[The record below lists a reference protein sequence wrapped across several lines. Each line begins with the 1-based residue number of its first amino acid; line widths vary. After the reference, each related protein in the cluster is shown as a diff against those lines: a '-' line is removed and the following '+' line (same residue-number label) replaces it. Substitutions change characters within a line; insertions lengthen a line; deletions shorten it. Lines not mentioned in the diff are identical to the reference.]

1 MTCPVSSI
9 PRGRQNNRR
18 NASKYILATYGEGKT
33 GLAKSKL
40 VFIQHLIGREDSLS
54 FLNQSGSVLLPALF
68 LKLLLKSKGESVR
81 LSKCC
86 EHT

>member
-18 NASKYILATYGEGKT
+18 NASKYILATYGEGKNRIGKIEIGFYSASDWT
-33 GLAKSKL
+33 RRQFEFSKP
-40 VFIQHLIGREDSLS
+40 IRKRITSS
-54 FLNQSGSVLLPALF
+54 P
-68 LKLLLKSKGESVR
+68 LLLKSKGESVR